1 MIYDV
6 VFPVLGETLP
16 TDHTY
21 HLYGAI
27 AKSVPVIHAPSSKIR
42 FSSITGLA
50 EGNGEILITKSS
62 ILRFRSEESEIK
74 SIMPL
79 AGKALVINLK
89 KIYLGV
95 PSLAVI
101 EPCAGLYSSFVT
113 FKNAMEPN
121 MVLKTAA
128 VKLTALGIKG
138 TPTIP
143 VISEG
148 VRQGEPMRRVL
159 RIKGFTVVGYSLIV
173 SDLSD
178 KDSVILQEVGLGGKT
193 KMGCGFFFPQKETM
207 GK

>member
-1 MIYDV
+1 
-6 VFPVLGETLP
+6 
-16 TDHTY
+16 
-21 HLYGAI
+21 
-27 AKSVPVIHAPSSKIR
+27 
-42 FSSITGLA
+42 
-50 EGNGEILITKSS
+50 
-62 ILRFRSEESEIK
+62 
-74 SIMPL
+74 
-79 AGKALVINLK
+79 
-89 KIYLGV
+89 
-95 PSLAVI
+95 
-101 EPCAGLYSSFVT
+101 
-113 FKNAMEPN
+113 

-143 VISEG
+143 VISVG

-193 KMGCGFFFPQKETM
+193 KMGCGFFFPQKETI